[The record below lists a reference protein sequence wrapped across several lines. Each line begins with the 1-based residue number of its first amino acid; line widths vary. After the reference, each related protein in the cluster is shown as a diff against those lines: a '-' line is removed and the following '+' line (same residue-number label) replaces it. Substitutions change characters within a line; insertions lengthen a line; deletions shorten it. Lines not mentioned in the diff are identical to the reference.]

1 MATIK
6 TYSTPLI
13 LLSLIACT
21 ANQAPKG
28 NISNDAQIQVASPKV
43 VASAPLV
50 GGWYPV
56 FFDKYDSVAV
66 NSIIKSYQEGHVKKA
81 VISYDK
87 NYALAK
93 KILAK
98 LQMQKGMNI
107 EFEHTPLEDGSAQF
121 NHTRVVV
128 VVYNK

>member
-1 MATIK
+1 MTTIK
-6 TYSTPLI
+6 KYSIWLM

-21 ANQAPKG
+21 ASHAPKG
-28 NISNDAQIQVASPKV
+28 NISNDAQIQVLSSKHLAST
-43 VASAPLV
+43 PLV

-56 FFDKYDSVAV
+56 FFDKYDRGAV
-66 NSIIKSYQEGHVKKA
+66 DAIVKNYQSGHIKKV

-93 KILAK
+93 QILVK
-98 LQMQKGMNI
+98 LQTQKGMYI
-107 EFEHTPLEDGSAQF
+107 QFEHTPLEDGSAQF